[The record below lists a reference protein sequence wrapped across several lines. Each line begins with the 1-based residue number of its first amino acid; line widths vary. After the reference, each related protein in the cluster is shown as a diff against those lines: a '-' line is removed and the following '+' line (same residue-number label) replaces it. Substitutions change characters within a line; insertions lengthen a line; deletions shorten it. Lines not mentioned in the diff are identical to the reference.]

1 MSCFRYL
8 PGHPRQIRFDAKA
21 GQFNINGT
29 APLGQS
35 LRFIPLAWR
44 IFSDDILNM
53 GRKTW
58 AELYFTDDK
67 GAVCAVLFHGYLV
80 ENLYR
85 LIEPLFYDDLTLA
98 DVVVKVQAEKKE
110 TTKDGKKATYYIAQF
125 SYEAADPTEVAAR
138 RDFARDF
145 PIWRAETYTGLAGIR
160 QQVDFKTTSARDYA
174 GFCATIEQ
182 YDSDR
187 QAALYADVLGA
198 TRFTIIGVQKKAPF
212 AVWQVEL
219 FDIPGLFEQSRKK
232 YSTLLR
238 HYAQRLARQAVIPQE
253 GTLPIAA

>member
-1 MSCFRYL
+1 MATATTPKTAAAKAAPAAQVSDLTITPSTRPAYLVAGVDESTGEETWSNPFRYL

-29 APLGQS
+29 TPLGQS

-67 GAVCAVLFHGYLV
+67 GAVCAVLFHGYSV

-98 DVVVKVQAEKKE
+98 DVIVKVQAEKKE
-110 TTKDGKKATYYIAQF
+110 TTKDGI
-125 SYEAADPTEVAAR
+125 S
-138 RDFARDF
+138 
-145 PIWRAETYTGLAGIR
+145 
-160 QQVDFKTTSARDYA
+160 
-174 GFCATIEQ
+174 
-182 YDSDR
+182 
-187 QAALYADVLGA
+187 QAA
-198 TRFTIIGVQKKAPF
+198 
-212 AVWQVEL
+212 
-219 FDIPGLFEQSRKK
+219 
-232 YSTLLR
+232 
-238 HYAQRLARQAVIPQE
+238 
-253 GTLPIAA
+253 